1 MPEKKMGL
9 EGRCYMFRDFFDGT
23 ITIRVINEILNSLLL
38 INFLYLT
45 YIVTNENFLFLFWQ
59 DRDDDNEI
67 VRAYGISNLPNNS
80 ATSMIE
86 EEDSH
91 SSMSLELSLSSYIS
105 LDLTLG

>member
-1 MPEKKMGL
+1 MFTLSRKSMPEKKMGL
-9 EGRCYMFRDFFDGT
+9 EGRYYMFRDFFDGT
-23 ITIRVINEILNSLLL
+23 ITIR
-38 INFLYLT
+38 
-45 YIVTNENFLFLFWQ
+45 

-91 SSMSLELSLSSYIS
+91 SSAITPPFGLGAGVGGLSDSIRGPFGSSFGPLAGNGGTS
-105 LDLTLG
+105 SA